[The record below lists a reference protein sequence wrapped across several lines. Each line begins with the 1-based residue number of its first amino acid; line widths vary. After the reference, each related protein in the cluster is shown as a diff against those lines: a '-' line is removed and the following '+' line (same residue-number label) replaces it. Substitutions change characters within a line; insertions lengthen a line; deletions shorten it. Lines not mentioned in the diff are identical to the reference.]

1 MLHRQIINMSINYYN
16 FFIFLQAFQ
25 LTGHLVY
32 WAKATV
38 IYPLCE
44 GNVYV
49 VAPGANIHVNSP
61 LVEEFAKEFPG
72 LCLLQV
78 SSMFVS
84 IFLYMSVKYTMKKR
98 K

>member
-1 MLHRQIINMSINYYN
+1 MRGKKFKNKYFEM
-16 FFIFLQAFQ
+16 FLLFVFQVFQ

-49 VAPGANIHVNSP
+49 VAPGANIHIHSP

-72 LCLLQV
+72 VCLLQV
-78 SSMFVS
+78 WEK
-84 IFLYMSVKYTMKKR
+84 ILRYKKQILSC
-98 K
+98 KLTLTCLG

>member
-1 MLHRQIINMSINYYN
+1 MRQFLLKYQLISINK
-16 FFIFLQAFQ
+16 LQAFQ

-49 VAPGANIHVNSP
+49 VAPGANIHINSP

-78 SSMFVS
+78 CTVFVF
-84 IFLYMSVKYTMKKR
+84 IFHVLVIVRTCI
-98 K
+98 